1 MKRVLCLWLP
11 SWPVQWR
18 NAGRR
23 RADKRVPLVVYAP
36 VRGKDRVVACSR
48 AARRRG
54 IAVGM
59 LHADAESL
67 AGKGVRFERHDPL
80 ADVDRLRELVAV
92 CHQFSPVVALDP
104 GESPEALFLDAT
116 GCGVGFGGEMAFAGL
131 VVNATRKRGYW
142 AFAAMAD
149 TVGAAWAVARH
160 GAGRRLF
167 EPEARARVAVVPPGE
182 TLGALG
188 PLPVEALR
196 LAPAAVEVLHA
207 LNVVRVEQLLALPRE
222 QLPARFGT
230 ELLTCIDRATGAV
243 SEGLKPERMVEPL
256 EARWS
261 FESPVANS
269 QVLLAVFEELLV
281 RLLKGVRGQGV
292 GFQKLLWW
300 LKVGNRDQ
308 VCQPV
313 ELLRP
318 TASQKDL
325 LDLIRLQLDRVK
337 LPGEVTDVTVRASAV
352 AQLVYRQGDLF
363 GGRVGAQRPDDVTG
377 LIERLSSRLGNAAVL
392 RPRLVPD
399 AQPELAFGYD
409 PWLAAAPERGREAPR
424 TPIHLTRPPC
434 LKERPEPV
442 RVMSAAANG
451 PPGWVQWE
459 DREYAVERTW
469 GPERV
474 ETGWWRGADVRR
486 DYYVAETTDGERLW
500 LFHDLAAGG
509 WFVQGVFG

>member
-1 MKRVLCLWLP
+1 MNRVLCLWLP

-23 RADKRVPLVVYAP
+23 RAERRVPLVVFAP
-36 VRGKDRVVACSR
+36 IRGKDRVVACSR

-54 IAVGM
+54 ITVGM

-67 AGKGVRFERHDPL
+67 AGKGVRFEPHDPL
-80 ADVDRLRELVAV
+80 ADVRRLRELAV
-92 CHQFSPVVALDP
+92 VGQQFSPVVALDP
-104 GESPEALFLDAT
+104 GESSEALFLDAT
-116 GCGVGFGGEMAFAGL
+116 GCGVGLGGEMAFAGL
-131 VVNATRKRGYW
+131 VVNAARRCGYW
-142 AFAAMAD
+142 GFAAVAH
-149 TVGAAWAVARH
+149 TVGAAWAVARY
-160 GAGRRLF
+160 GAGSRLF
-167 EPEARARVAVVPPGE
+167 ESEPRARVAVVPPDE
-182 TLGALG
+182 QVEALA

-196 LAPAAVEVLHA
+196 LSPAAVEVLHA
-207 LNVVRVEQLLALPRE
+207 LNVVRIEQLLALPRE

-230 ELLTCIDRATGAV
+230 ELLTCIDRATGATP
-243 SEGLKPERMVEPL
+243 EGLKPERLIDPL

-261 FESPVANS
+261 FEPPVANS
-269 QVLLAVFEELLV
+269 QVLLNVFEELLG
-281 RLLKGVRGQGV
+281 RLLKEVRGQDV

-318 TASQKDL
+318 TAARKDL
-325 LDLIRLQLDRVK
+325 LDLIRLQLERVK
-337 LPGEVTDVTVRASAV
+337 LPGEVTDVTVRATVV
-352 AQLVYRQGDLF
+352 APLVYRQADLF
-363 GGRVGAQRPDDVTG
+363 GGRVGAQRPPDVTG

-392 RPRLVPD
+392 RPRLVSD
-399 AQPELAFGYD
+399 AQPELAFAYD
-409 PWLAAAPERGREAPR
+409 PWLAAERPR
-424 TPIHLTRPPC
+424 AGNVLPIRLTRPVR

-442 RVMSAAANG
+442 RVMSAPGG

-459 DREYAVERTW
+459 DREYAIERTW

-474 ETGWWRGADVRR
+474 DTGWWRGADVRR
-486 DYYVAETTDGERLW
+486 DYYVTETTDGERLW
-500 LFHDLAAGG
+500 LFRDLTAGG